1 MIDLFPMIPA
11 GSTIPPIPAKPVA
24 PAVSAANPVGM
35 GGKSASVH
43 DSNTR

>member
-11 GSTIPPIPAKPVA
+11 GSTIPPKPVA
-24 PAVSAANPVGM
+24 PVISAANPVGM
-35 GGKSASVH
+35 GGESASVH